1 MYVHMYICT
10 YVRMYVCM
18 YVCMYTHKYIN
29 TYIHI
34 YMYVYI
40 YIYIDIDIYIS
51 YICLGDAGARHVQ
64 QPQLRLARNSARY
77 MFSSAARELGAVKDE
92 HAQTADEAQRL
103 PQFVCVDG
111 ALPYDQ
117 PVHLAL

>member
-1 MYVHMYICT
+1 M
-10 YVRMYVCM
+10 
-18 YVCMYTHKYIN
+18 
-29 TYIHI
+29 
-34 YMYVYI
+34 YI

-111 ALPYDQ
+111 ALLYDQ

>member
-1 MYVHMYICT
+1 MYVRMYIC
-10 YVRMYVCM
+10 MYVCM
-18 YVCMYTHKYIN
+18 YVYTYIHKYIY
-29 TYIHI
+29 TYIHVCI
-34 YMYVYI
+34 YI

>member
-1 MYVHMYICT
+1 MYICT
-10 YVRMYVCM
+10 YVCT
-18 YVCMYTHKYIN
+18 YTH
-29 TYIHI
+29 THTHTHTH
-34 YMYVYI
+34 
-40 YIYIDIDIYIS
+40 IYIS